1 MIFKVN
7 GLKTLFLLAIIF
19 LALNVKAQI
28 PSTCFEIESIL
39 VDACGSPE
47 GENEMVRFV
56 VGNTPLN
63 VANMNVSWAN
73 SSNPWLN
80 TCKNTT
86 TANAVNALNATVQG
100 CGLLLEPTNGIL
112 PAGARVL
119 LVTSTAIDV
128 NANSF
133 ANLADTM
140 YVIFQCA
147 GNTAGHFANWS
158 TSPGMRTLSISFSSP
173 SGCSDVVT
181 YDRTLLVNQNGTIG
195 GASAIRDG
203 ALANFDWQ
211 GNVTYDNFACQAPFV
226 PANISITALSPTT
239 ICPGDNVQLTVSA
252 SSSLQ
257 NLLWTGGNGSFSST
271 TSNSTTYTSSLND
284 TSDFYIYVEGS
295 AACGTITDS
304 ILITINPPATATQN
318 ASICQGQT
326 YTLPGGSQVNTQG
339 TYIDTLIGGAAS
351 GCDSIITTNLAVN
364 NFTTGSTSLAICQ
377 GDSILLGG
385 AFQTTA
391 GNYIDTLVG
400 GSSVGCDSIITT
412 ILSINPTK
420 FTTQSFTECS
430 GFSITVGGNV
440 YASTGIYTDIL
451 TTSLGCDS
459 IVETNLTI
467 IATSQVNIVQ
477 NNITICR
484 DELLTGFVINAVGGA
499 NLVWSSG
506 ETGVDSIIVF
516 TEGIYTVTSNDNGC
530 TSEDQI
536 EIIRDE
542 CLVPTIFVPNTFTP
556 NNDNNNDV
564 FMIKGSEFD
573 FFEATIFNRWG
584 EQLFSWKEID
594 EGWDGTY
601 KGSVVPTGTYFYLID
616 VTFLGGKREF
626 IKGSVTLLR

>member
-1 MIFKVN
+1 MIFKIN
-7 GLKTLFLLAIIF
+7 GLKTLFLTSIFFLAIN
-19 LALNVKAQI
+19 AKAQT
-28 PSTCFEIESIL
+28 PTTCFEIESIL

-86 TANAVNALNATVQG
+86 TANAVSALNATVQG
-100 CGLLLEPTNGIL
+100 CGLLLEPLNNIL
-112 PAGARVL
+112 PAGAKVL
-119 LVTSTAIDV
+119 LITSTAIDV

-133 ANLADTM
+133 ASLADTM

-173 SGCSDVVT
+173 SGCSDIVT

-203 ALANFDWQ
+203 ALANFNWQ

-226 PANISITALSPTT
+226 PANISITALSTTT
-239 ICPGDNVQLTVSA
+239 ICLGDNVQLTVSA

-284 TSDFYIYVEGS
+284 TSGFYIYVTAS

-304 ILITINPPATATQN
+304 ILVTINPPATATQN

-339 TYIDTLIGGAAS
+339 TYIDTIIGGAAS
-351 GCDSIITTNLAVN
+351 GCDSIITTNLIVSN
-364 NFTTGSTSLAICQ
+364 YTTGTTNVMICQ
-377 GDSILLGG
+377 GDSIFLAG
-385 AFQTTA
+385 AFQSTA
-391 GNYIDTLVG
+391 GNYVDTLVG

-412 ILSINPTK
+412 TLNINPTK
-420 FTTQSFTECS
+420 FSSQSFTECP

-440 YASTGIYTDIL
+440 YTSTGIYTDVL

-459 IVETNLTI
+459 IIETNLTI

-477 NNITICR
+477 NDTTICR
-484 DELLTGFVINAVGGA
+484 DDLLIGFMINAIGGN
-499 NLVWSSG
+499 NLAWSTG
-506 ETGVDSIIVF
+506 ETSVNSIIVF
-516 TEGIYTVTSNDNGC
+516 TEGTYTVTSMDNGC

-536 EIIRDE
+536 EITRDE
-542 CLVPTIFVPNTFTP
+542 CLLPTIFVPNTFTP

-584 EQLFSWKEID
+584 EKLFIWENIN

-601 KGSVVPTGTYFYLID
+601 QGSIVPTGTYFYLID
-616 VTFLGGKREF
+616 ITFIGGKREF
-626 IKGSVTLLR
+626 LKGSVTLLR

>member
-7 GLKTLFLLAIIF
+7 GLKTLFLIAIIF
-19 LALNVKAQI
+19 LALNAKAQT
-28 PSTCFEIESIL
+28 PTTCFEIESIL

-63 VANMNVSWAN
+63 VANMNVSWPN
-73 SSNPWLN
+73 STNPWLN
-80 TCKNTT
+80 ICQNTT
-86 TANAVNALNATVQG
+86 TANAVSALNATVQG
-100 CGLLLEPTNGIL
+100 CGLLLEPTNGVL

-119 LVTSTAIDV
+119 LITSTAIDV

-147 GNTAGHFANWS
+147 GNTSGHFANWS

-173 SGCSDVVT
+173 SSCSDIVT

-211 GNVTYDNFACQAPFV
+211 GNATYDNFACQAPFV
-226 PANISITALSPTT
+226 PANVSITALSSTT
-239 ICPGDNVQLTVSA
+239 ICPGDNIQLMVNA

-271 TSNSTTYTSSLND
+271 TSNTITYFSSIND

-295 AACGTITDS
+295 AACGTIADS

-318 ASICQGQT
+318 VSICQGQT

-339 TYIDTLIGGAAS
+339 TYIDTIFGGAAS
-351 GCDSIITTNLAVN
+351 SCDSIITTNLAVN
-364 NFTTGSTSLAICQ
+364 NFTTGSTSVSICQ
-377 GDSILLGG
+377 GDSIYLEGD
-385 AFQTTA
+385 FQTIA

-412 ILSINPTK
+412 TLSISPTK
-420 FTTQSFTECS
+420 FTTQSFTECP
-430 GFSITVGGNV
+430 GFSVSVGGNV
-440 YASTGIYTDIL
+440 YTSTGVYTDVL

-484 DELLTGFVINAVGGA
+484 DELLTGFVINTTGGA

-516 TEGIYTVTSNDNGC
+516 TEGIYTVTSTDNGC
-530 TSEDQI
+530 ISEDQI
-536 EIIRDE
+536 EITRDE

-584 EQLFSWKEID
+584 EQLFSWKEIN

-601 KGSVVPTGTYFYLID
+601 QGNVVPTGTYFYLID

>member
-7 GLKTLFLLAIIF
+7 GLKTLFLITIIL
-19 LALNVKAQI
+19 LALHAKAQI
-28 PSTCFEIESIL
+28 PTTCFEIESIL

-63 VANMNVSWAN
+63 VANMNVSWPN
-73 SSNPWLN
+73 STNPWLN
-80 TCKNTT
+80 TCQNTT
-86 TANAVNALNATVQG
+86 TANAVSALNATVQG
-100 CGLLLEPTNGIL
+100 CGLLLEPTNGVL
-112 PAGARVL
+112 PVGARVL
-119 LVTSTAIDV
+119 LITSTAIDV

-147 GNTAGHFANWS
+147 GNTSGHFANWS

-173 SGCSDVVT
+173 SGCSDIVT

-211 GNVTYDNFACQAPFV
+211 GNATYDNFACQAPFV
-226 PANISITALSPTT
+226 PANVSITALSPTT
-239 ICPGDNVQLTVSA
+239 ICPGDNVQLTVNA

-271 TSNSTTYTSSLND
+271 TSNTTTYSSSIND

-318 ASICQGQT
+318 ANICQGQS

-339 TYIDTLIGGAAS
+339 TYIDTIFGGAAS
-351 GCDSIITTNLAVN
+351 GCDSIITTNLAIN
-364 NFTTGSTSLAICQ
+364 NFTTGSTSISICQ
-377 GDSILLGG
+377 GDSIFLAG
-385 AFQTTA
+385 AFQTIA

-412 ILSINPTK
+412 TLNINPTK
-420 FTTQSFTECS
+420 FSTQNFTECP

-440 YASTGIYTDIL
+440 YASTGVYTDVL
-451 TTSLGCDS
+451 TTSSGCDS

-467 IATSQVNIVQ
+467 IATSQVNILQ

-484 DELLTGFVINAVGGA
+484 DELLTGFVINAIGGA
-499 NLVWSSG
+499 NLVWSLG

-516 TEGIYTVTSNDNGC
+516 TEGIYTVTSTDNGC

-536 EIIRDE
+536 EITRDE

-584 EQLFSWKEID
+584 EQLFSWKEIN

-601 KGSVVPTGTYFYLID
+601 QGSVVPTGTYFYLID